1 MFDQFNG
8 LPLHPLV
15 VHAAV
20 VFVPLLV
27 VTAILYG
34 LVPQL
39 RSRIGW
45 VAVLLAV
52 AAPAAALVAMLSGQ
66 AFKESRF
73 AGQPAEALQPIVTHE
88 GYGELNFWFS
98 LGLGVATGLLVAV
111 TRRRSVPKVA
121 EIGLIVVVFVVAVV
135 TGYFVFRTGDSGAQA
150 VYGS

>member
-34 LVPQL
+34 VVPQL

-45 VAVLLAV
+45 VAALLAV
-52 AAPAAALVAMLSGQ
+52 AAPTAALVAMLSGR

-73 AGQPAEALQPIVTHE
+73 AGQPAEALQPID
-88 GYGELNFWFS
+88 
-98 LGLGVATGLLVAV
+98 
-111 TRRRSVPKVA
+111 P
-121 EIGLIVVVFVVAVV
+121 
-135 TGYFVFRTGDSGAQA
+135 
-150 VYGS
+150 